1 MRGMPETQQQSA
13 GQFGGDRELSFTD
26 VVRFFRRNWRP
37 VIGLGALGGLGMA
50 LVLFLVVPRKY
61 EAAATLVIVPPR
73 FSSDL
78 KPQTLTVQ
86 SYQKILESDVVVGES
101 KRRVVERGLW
111 PADRP
116 LRLGRELQSR
126 IFVSRRAEET
136 TLAPMLQAVSRGRT
150 GEQAAELANTWAAVF
165 LERTRELAVG
175 STSSTVQFIDQ
186 EYPKVRDGL
195 ARLEDA
201 RAAEANALQKS
212 YDITA
217 TTWDDRI
224 TTLKNA
230 TTQLVADH
238 EAETRRLVESFNSE
252 KSLGSRSARL
262 EALRK
267 AYSDLQDE
275 QARVASQLQLKQ
287 LQLEAARKQLAETTP
302 LVTLQK
308 AMTDEAV
315 WRSVADSKGA
325 SLDWTALQQRSLA
338 TQEVNPVY
346 TSLSEKVAE
355 IEMDVNAMV
364 PRATG
369 LTKDL
374 DRINEEMKSLEA
386 GLRGDQALLEKL
398 QGGRDAGL
406 AQLKEQRANLL
417 VRLNRERQTELESLQ
432 REMDTRLAQLDR
444 DIVQQRDLFNQ
455 LAKNYNQA
463 ILAKGQQDVE
473 DVRLGAMAVPPETP
487 LARRAASK
495 TLFMSFLGFLFGV
508 GVALVRESWA

>member
-1 MRGMPETQQQSA
+1 VDQS
-13 GQFGGDRELSFTD
+13 GVEKELKFTD
-26 VVRFFRRNWRP
+26 VVRFFRRNWRL
-37 VIGLGALGGLGMA
+37 VVGFAALAGTGTA
-50 LVLFLVVPRKY
+50 LVLFLIVPRKY
-61 EAAATLVIVPPR
+61 EASATLVIVPPR

-86 SYQKILESDVVVGES
+86 SYQKILESDAVVGET
-101 KRRVVERGLW
+101 KKRVVRQSFW
-111 PADRP
+111 SADKP

-136 TLAPMLQAVSRGRT
+136 TLAPMLQAVTRGRT
-150 GEQAAELANTWAAVF
+150 GEQAAAIANAWAEVF

-186 EYPKVRDGL
+186 EYPKVRDAL
-195 ARLEDA
+195 AKLEDA
-201 RAAEANALQKS
+201 RVAEAKALQER
-212 YDITA
+212 YDRTA
-217 TTWDDRI
+217 TAWDDRI

-230 TTQLVADH
+230 TTQLVANH

-252 KSLGSRSARL
+252 KSLDSRGARL

-325 SLDWTALQQRSLA
+325 SPDWTALQQRSLA

-374 DRINEEMKSLEA
+374 DRINEEMKLLEA
-386 GLRGDQALLEKL
+386 GLRDDQASLEKL
-398 QGGRDAGL
+398 QGGRYAEL
-406 AQLKEQRANLL
+406 AQLKEQRANDL
-417 VRLNRERQTELESLQ
+417 VRLNRGRRSELESLQ

-444 DIVQQRDLFNQ
+444 DILQQSQLFDQ

-495 TLFMSFLGFLFGV
+495 SLLGSFLGFLFGV
-508 GVALVRESWA
+508 GVALVRESWG